1 MAKVRMKTILAGPG
15 RAAARGDVLEVSAD
29 EAAQLVIGGFAEA
42 LDAAARDAV
51 ARAPARPAPSLLP
64 RAEAIR
70 SSRLAQE
77 HIVKA
82 RGRVGVLARR

>member
-15 RAAARGDVLEVSAD
+15 RSAARGDVLDVSAD
-29 EAAQLVIGGFAEA
+29 EAAQLVVGGYAEA
-42 LDAAARDAV
+42 VDAEARAAV
-51 ARAPARPAPSLLP
+51 ARAPARSAPSLLP

-70 SSRLAQE
+70 SSRLAQA